1 MKLQRFA
8 SLSVLCGL
16 SICMTTLG
24 QTPAAGS
31 AEEGQTKSTACI
43 ACHGV
48 NGNSANPQWPTL
60 AGQHKPYIA
69 KQLHAFKSGSR
80 KDPLMSPM
88 AVSLSDDDIEDL
100 AAYFSAQKPTG
111 LEADPGKVALGQ
123 RLYRG
128 GDTKAGLAACAAC
141 HGAEG
146 HGNPARVLSR
156 HPRTACNIP
165 GDAAARVSRRDAQ
178 DGSKP
183 DDAHRR
189 KHDVRRADRRALLV
203 RSGLAVNRA

>member
-1 MKLQRFA
+1 MMKLQRFA

-16 SICMTTLG
+16 SICMTTLA

-31 AEEGQTKSTACI
+31 AEEGQAKSTACI

-48 NGNSANPQWPTL
+48 DGNSANPQWPTL

-69 KQLHAFKSGSR
+69 KQLRAFKSGSR

-100 AAYFSAQKPTG
+100 AAYFSSQKPTG
-111 LEADPGKVALGQ
+111 LEADPGKVSLGQ

-128 GDTKAGLAACAAC
+128 GDTKTGLTACAAC

-146 HGNPARVLSR
+146 HGNPLASYPAIRGQHATYLATQLRAYRAGTRTTDQNQMMRTIASTMSDDQIDALSSY
-156 HPRTACNIP
+156 
-165 GDAAARVSRRDAQ
+165 VQ
-178 DGSKP
+178 
-183 DDAHRR
+183 
-189 KHDVRRADRRALLV
+189 
-203 RSGLAVNRA
+203 GLR